1 MVPFAD
7 GGGGCHGARGGEGA
21 VLASLAML
29 ALRRVAAGGCAPSI
43 TAAARRGCGRA
54 RSGRESRVASRTRE
68 QGLAGG
74 GGAVALGV
82 EGDGADRGPVA
93 GRPAPAAR
101 MALAHLLVQGMA
113 GGEDGAV
120 LAGMALRR
128 GDIADA
134 AVPVLVVVPVHE
146 GGCPPACLGEVGKTR
161 GGEVGAVLGRAEQRL
176 GIGIDAPMSVKRLL
190 RPPRCPC
197 GEGRRSP
204 V

>member
-1 MVPFAD
+1 
-7 GGGGCHGARGGEGA
+7 
-21 VLASLAML
+21 ML
-29 ALRRVAAGGCAPSI
+29 ALLRVAAGGCAPSI
-43 TAAARRGCGRA
+43 TAAARRDCGRA

-101 MALAHLLVQGMA
+101 MALARLLVQGMA
-113 GGEDGAV
+113 GGEGGAV

-146 GGCPPACLGEVGKTR
+146 GGRPLPRLGQVGKTR
-161 GGEVGAVLGRAEQRL
+161 GGEVGAVLGGAEQRL
-176 GIGIDAPMSVKRLL
+176 GIGIVVADPRPRVRRRDAEPVQHGRYGGRLHA
-190 RPPRCPC
+190 RA
-197 GEGRRSP
+197 
-204 V
+204 VVAV

>member
-1 MVPFAD
+1 
-7 GGGGCHGARGGEGA
+7 
-21 VLASLAML
+21 ML

-74 GGAVALGV
+74 GAVALGV

-101 MALAHLLVQGMA
+101 MALARLLVQGMA
-113 GGEDGAV
+113 GGGGGAV

-134 AVPVLVVVPVHE
+134 
-146 GGCPPACLGEVGKTR
+146 
-161 GGEVGAVLGRAEQRL
+161 
-176 GIGIDAPMSVKRLL
+176 
-190 RPPRCPC
+190 
-197 GEGRRSP
+197 
-204 V
+204 